1 MPVIHLE
8 YTDNL
13 APHVNAQQFLKEAH
27 VDIAEQTKAALYN
40 CKSRVTVHKDFI
52 VGDGAP
58 NSAFALMTVKLI
70 KGRTQETKDA
80 LGEHLLAKLESAFS
94 AAPKELNLQFGC
106 HIADYQNYFKK
117 DR

>member
-13 APHVNAQQFLKEAH
+13 APYVDIQTFIKEAH
-27 VDIAEQTKAALYN
+27 TDIAEQTKAALYN
-40 CKSRVTVHKDFI
+40 CKTRVTEHKDYV

-58 NSAFALMTVKLI
+58 GSAFVLMTVNLI
-70 KGRTQETKDA
+70 KGRTQEVKDA
-80 LGEHLLAKLESAFS
+80 LGAHLLTKLQSAFS
-94 AAPKELNLQFGC
+94 AVPKEIYLQFGC
-106 HIADYQNYFKK
+106 HIADYQSYFKV